1 MFYPARVRLAVI
13 VASLALVAAA
23 SAELPQEGTFVP
35 GRSLGGVRLG
45 MTATD
50 VKRVWGERFGRCR
63 NCGHTTWYFTHTPF
77 EPQGAGVELRRGRV
91 VAVFTLWS
99 PSWHTNR
106 DLWIGEPSAR
116 ITKLYGA
123 LPRTTCGAYS
133 ALTMPGK
140 RATTSFYVSD
150 EKVWGFGL
158 SAPGVSVC
166 R

>member
-1 MFYPARVRLAVI
+1 MFYPATVRLVVCAI
-13 VASLALVAAA
+13 ALALATVA
-23 SAELPQEGTFVP
+23 SAELPKEGNFVP
-35 GRSLGGVRLG
+35 GRSLGAVRLG
-45 MTATD
+45 MTAAE
-50 VKRVWGERFGRCR
+50 VKAVWGERFGLCR

-77 EPQGAGVELRRGRV
+77 EPQGAGVEFRRGRV

-99 PSWHTNR
+99 PSWHTSRN
-106 DLWIGEPSAR
+106 LWIGEPAAR
-116 ITKLYGA
+116 VTKLYGA
-123 LPRTTCGAYS
+123 LPRRQCGVYS